1 MEVFAPY
8 KWEALFARWPELLA
22 AFGTTVAISA
32 LALVIAL
39 VFGFVFGVFS
49 VSRFRGLR
57 ALTRIYVETVQ
68 NVPLLLQV
76 FVLYAVFPLLGL
88 SLTTFWIGVLAI
100 GLYHGGYMSE
110 VVRSGIGSVHRG
122 QFEAAKSQGFSPVQT
137 MTLIILPQ
145 AMRIILPPLA
155 VQAANLVK
163 NTSVLALVAGGELMY
178 FSNSFA
184 GDTSYYGPA
193 YVVAALLYFVICFPL
208 SRAAVGL
215 EKRMGAHR
223 HVTTGD
229 ATEALAADA
238 VEVTPG
244 THDITGHAAT
254 AALAGGVTTMTRGTT
269 TLVPAREV
277 PSPRH
282 PHHTW
287 AVEIAVTDEGVGLV
301 EACALDDK
309 LRTEEHPID
318 WEPFAPP
325 TFTGNQ
331 AAEIADD
338 IGLELAQ
345 AEVTA
350 AERRRA
356 VARVRRQERAERGKK
371 HPRRSSGAGRIARS
385 LHRKAARSKVPK
397 PRRKGGGDHE

>member
-8 KWEALFARWPELLA
+8 KWEALFSRWPELLG

-122 QFEAAKSQGFSPVQT
+122 QFEAAKSQGFSSVQT

-229 ATEALAADA
+229 ATEALSSDV

-244 THDITGHAAT
+244 THDITGHAASV
-254 AALAGGVTTMTRGTT
+254 ALAGGVTTMTRGTT
-269 TLVPAREV
+269 TLVPARQV

-309 LRTEEHPID
+309 LKTEEHPID

-356 VARVRRQERAERGKK
+356 VARARRQERAERGKK
-371 HPRRSSGAGRIARS
+371 HPRHPRGAGRIARS
-385 LHRKAARSKVPK
+385 LHRKAARSKAPK

>member
-8 KWEALFARWPELLA
+8 KWEALLSRWPELLS

-49 VSRFRGLR
+49 VSRFRVLR

-88 SLTTFWIGVLAI
+88 SMTTFWIGVLAI

-193 YVVAALLYFVICFPL
+193 YVMAAVLYFAICFPL
-208 SRAAVGL
+208 SRAAVAL

-229 ATEALAADA
+229 ATEALSTDV

-269 TLVPAREV
+269 TLVPARQV

-287 AVEIAVTDEGVGLV
+287 AVEIAVTEEGVGLV

-309 LRTEEHPID
+309 LKTEDHPID

-325 TFTGNQ
+325 SFTGSQ

-345 AEVTA
+345 DEVTA

-356 VARVRRQERAERGKK
+356 VARSRRQERAAHGKGR
-371 HPRRSSGAGRIARS
+371 PRRSSGSGRLARS
-385 LHRKAARSKVPK
+385 LHRKAARGKASK
-397 PRRKGGGDHE
+397 RHRKGGGDHE